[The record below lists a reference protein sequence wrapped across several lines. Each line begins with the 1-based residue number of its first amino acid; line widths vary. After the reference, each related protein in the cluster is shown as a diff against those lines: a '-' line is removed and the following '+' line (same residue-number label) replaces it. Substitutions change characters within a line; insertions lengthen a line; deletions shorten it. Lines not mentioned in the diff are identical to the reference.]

1 MHMYILF
8 QSSQCC
14 IESTTDCHGDADNQE
29 DNKSAGDK
37 EEGGNGD
44 DYDDN
49 DIGYDNDRDDDDK
62 GHGDDEADADFDYD
76 CAEDDDDANFE

>member
-37 EEGGNGD
+37 EKGGYG
-44 DYDDN
+44 
-49 DIGYDNDRDDDDK
+49 DDDDDN
-62 GHGDDEADADFDYD
+62 GIWL
-76 CAEDDDDANFE
+76 